1 MKAHE
6 GDVRV
11 RVGGIL
17 VNNGEI
23 LLIAH
28 KKNNDV
34 YWLVPGGGVDYG
46 ESLSEALIREF
57 SEELNIEIIVDDL
70 VLVSDSI
77 DPAGDRHII
86 NIFFLCRYSKGEFI
100 LGNEI
105 RLYDFKFFKKEEIP
119 NIKLFPP
126 INNELISIMENGA
139 KMKYI
144 GKLWKEA

>member
-1 MKAHE
+1 MDHD

-17 VNNGEI
+17 ITNNEV

-28 KKNNDV
+28 KKGNDV
-34 YWLVPGGGVDYG
+34 YWLLPGGGVDYG
-46 ESLSEALIREF
+46 EALSEALIREF
-57 SEELNIEIIVDDL
+57 SEELNIEITVNDL
-70 VLVSDSI
+70 VLISDSI

-86 NIFFLCRYSKGEFI
+86 NIFFLCEYSKGELM

-126 INNELISIMENGA
+126 INNELISIMDGGA

-144 GKLWKEA
+144 GKLWKDR

>member
-1 MKAHE
+1 MDHE

-17 VNNGEI
+17 TANNEI

-34 YWLVPGGGVDYG
+34 YWLLPGGGVDYG

-57 SEELNIEIIVDDL
+57 SEELNIEIAVNDL
-70 VLVSDSI
+70 VLISDSI

-86 NIFFLCRYSKGEFI
+86 NIFFLCEYSKGEFI
-100 LGNEI
+100 LGNEL
-105 RLYDFKFFKKEEIP
+105 RLYDFKFFKKEELP

-126 INNELISIMENGA
+126 INDELVSIMNDGA

-144 GKLWKEA
+144 GKLWKDG

>member
-1 MKAHE
+1 MDNE

-17 VNNGEI
+17 IQNGEI

-28 KKNNDV
+28 KKGNDV

-57 SEELNIEIIVDDL
+57 TEELNIEIIVNDL

-77 DPAGDRHII
+77 DPSGDRHII
-86 NIFFLCRYSKGEFI
+86 NIFFLCEYSKGEFM
-100 LGNEI
+100 LGNEL
-105 RLYDFKFFKKEEIP
+105 RLYDFKFFKREEIR

-144 GKLWKEA
+144 GKLWKDG

>member
-1 MKAHE
+1 MDNE

-17 VNNGEI
+17 ISNDEV

-34 YWLVPGGGVDYG
+34 YWLLPGGGVDYG
-46 ESLSEALIREF
+46 ESLSEALKREF
-57 SEELNIEIIVDDL
+57 TEELNIEITVNDPALI
-70 VLVSDSI
+70 SDSI
-77 DPAGDRHII
+77 DPSGDRHII
-86 NIFFLCRYSKGEFI
+86 NIFFLCEYSKGDFM

-105 RLYDFKFFKKEEIP
+105 RLYDFKFFKREDIQ

-126 INNELISIMENGA
+126 INDELISIMDSGA

-144 GKLWKEA
+144 GKLWKDG

>member
-1 MKAHE
+1 MDHE

-11 RVGGIL
+11 RVAGIL
-17 VNNGEI
+17 INNNEI

-28 KKNNDV
+28 KKDNDI
-34 YWLVPGGGVDYG
+34 YWLLPGGGVDYG

-57 SEELNIEIIVDDL
+57 IEELNIEITVNDL
-70 VLVSDSI
+70 ALISDSI

-86 NIFFLCRYSKGEFI
+86 NIFFLCEYSKGEFM
-100 LGNEI
+100 LGNDL
-105 RLYDFKFFKKEEIP
+105 RLYDFKFFKRDEIP

-126 INNELISIMENGA
+126 INNELISIIDSGA

-144 GKLWKEA
+144 GKLWKDI